1 MNQGYTDSSSANEKD
16 FLTGYRDFT
25 LNIRIYVLEILKN
38 EYDST
43 EDIDIKAKVLV
54 IMEEQFFF
62 IMETFFGF
70 SYAFIKINESKNNK
84 SFVSLLE
91 TKFEVMSNLHNEL
104 SKKSEDD
111 IKKYF
116 VIKEDMEFRLLNLI
130 GIWTNEDFFKS
141 LKIILIPNLDISKHK
156 LLIYKKGSTIIK
168 ILDKNKQNQISE
180 LDEDIGHKY
189 SKENIPSQEK
199 YFLDMGTKINE
210 LIKDII
216 NLRLMDLEDQNNIR
230 TIV

>member
-91 TKFEVMSNLHNEL
+91 TKFEVISNLHNEL